1 MSQKK
6 IVSVLKSLGIKAR
19 AFLAGVNVAQGG
31 ELVGDFNRSGPDTV
45 QVLVCRYSLL
55 QYRLPRKRA
64 QLFSTQP
71 PLYRFERSLKPPLQ
85 GSLTR
90 LFCGEILTINNKSRV
105 TSQLPPI
112 RC

>member
-55 QYRLPRKRA
+55 QYRLP
-64 QLFSTQP
+64 P
-71 PLYRFERSLKPPLQ
+71 
-85 GSLTR
+85 
-90 LFCGEILTINNKSRV
+90 
-105 TSQLPPI
+105 
-112 RC
+112 